1 MAGDKWYCGFILCHL
16 EISLRQGHMVS
27 SGKMC
32 DFFFLVILVEDYK
45 LHATRIF
52 EMDETDFFTVQK

>member
-1 MAGDKWYCGFILCHL
+1 
-16 EISLRQGHMVS
+16 MVS